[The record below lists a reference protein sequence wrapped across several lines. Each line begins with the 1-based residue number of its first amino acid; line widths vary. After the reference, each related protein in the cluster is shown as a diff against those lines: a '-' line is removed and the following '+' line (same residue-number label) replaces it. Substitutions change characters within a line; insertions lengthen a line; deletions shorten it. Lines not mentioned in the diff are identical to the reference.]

1 LARHRHPTVH
11 ASRDPIRLVV
21 IEPRAI
27 FGVGVRR
34 ILEDAPGIEVVAFV
48 NSPVEAIS
56 IVDESAPD
64 VLLVDMPPHGSNS
77 DEATRRLRQGAPQ
90 SALVVIG
97 REDDDASIVG
107 AVEAG
112 AVAHVAEMAEP
123 AELVATIRRAADG
136 EDPLRDELIG
146 RPDLMERIVDE
157 MRGSILADA
166 QPASILTERELD
178 VLVHVARGMR
188 NRQIADAL
196 GLSVSTVK
204 NHLSAILHK
213 LGVPNRTHAVTY
225 ASRQGWLD
233 LADLQEHST
242 STP

>member
-1 LARHRHPTVH
+1 LARYRHPTVH
-11 ASRDPIRLVV
+11 ASGYPIRLVV
-21 IEPRAI
+21 VEPRAI
-27 FGVGVRR
+27 FGLGVRR

-48 NSPVEAIS
+48 DSALDAIS
-56 IVDESAPD
+56 IIDESAPD
-64 VLLVDMPPHGSNS
+64 VLLVDLAPHGSS
-77 DEATRRLRQGAPQ
+77 PDDTTRRLRQGAPH
-90 SALVVIG
+90 SALVIIG

-146 RPDLMERIVDE
+146 RPDLLERIVDE
-157 MRGSILADA
+157 IRVSILADA
-166 QPASILTERELD
+166 RPPSTLTPRELD
-178 VLVHVARGMR
+178 VLAHVARGFR
-188 NRQIADAL
+188 NREIADAL
-196 GLSVSTVK
+196 GVTESTVK
-204 NHLSAILHK
+204 NHLSTILHK

-233 LADLQEHST
+233 LDALQERST
-242 STP
+242 STS